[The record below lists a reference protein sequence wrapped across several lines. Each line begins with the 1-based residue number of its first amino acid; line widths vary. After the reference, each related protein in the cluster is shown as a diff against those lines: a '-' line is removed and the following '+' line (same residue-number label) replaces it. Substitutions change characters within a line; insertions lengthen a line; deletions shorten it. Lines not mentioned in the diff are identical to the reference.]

1 MRALVQQQEK
11 AKSAPKDG
19 DKVALSGILVDD
31 KYHSRSAFNRNIIGK
46 YETVYRNELKTD
58 IQQSRMPPLEVAYIN
73 DVYVLFDGFHRYR
86 AMKNCSM
93 EYAMVNVHYGMD
105 YKELP
110 YAASRFN
117 LGHGLPMSRKDVRKI
132 VFKAY
137 IRSKSNREKK
147 RYKSYREIAE
157 DFHNCYAHNTIRNW
171 MKADFPAVF
180 KAMSKFDEDE
190 ALIEFVPLDPDEENG
205 LAAIEDLDRFNN
217 RYQAITCD
225 HVRLD
230 LASKL
235 KEQLDDALEGLPE
248 EVTYEAESF
257 GNGGRYVLPDN
268 EILDF

>member
-1 MRALVQQQEK
+1 MNTMQQK
-11 AKSAPKDG
+11 CIKSAPKDG
-19 DKVALSGILVDD
+19 DKVALSDILMDD
-31 KYHSRSAFNRNIIGK
+31 KYHSRSMFNRNIIGK
-46 YETVYRNELKTD
+46 YETVYRNEIKTD
-58 IQQSRMPPLEVAYIN
+58 VQQSRMPPLEVAYIN
-73 DVYVLFDGFHRYR
+73 GVCVLFDGFHRYR
-86 AMKNCSM
+86 AMKNCGI
-93 EYAMVNVHYGMD
+93 EKAEVNVHHGMN

-110 YAASRFN
+110 FEAARFN
-117 LGHGLPMSRKDVRKI
+117 LEHGLPMSNKDTRKI
-132 VFKAY
+132 VFSAY
-137 IRSKSNREKK
+137 VQSQSNRDRK

-235 KEQLDDALEGLPE
+235 KEQLDDALEGLPK

-257 GNGGRYVLPDN
+257 SNGGRYVLPDN
-268 EILDF
+268 EISDF